1 MSKPLVVRPRRLVVV
16 CRLLAVLVVVV
27 FGVLAPLLP
36 RGQSQTA
43 TYARSDQIAFFV
55 LGLLIALV
63 PLLFARVRVQADERG
78 VWVRNGLGEKFLP
91 WAVVVGVHLPDG
103 APWAQLELQDD
114 ETVGLLAVQAN
125 DGAHAVDAV
134 VGLRRALAASRAG

>member
-1 MSKPLVVRPRRLVVV
+1 MSEPLVVRPRRLVVV
-16 CRLLAVLVVVV
+16 CRLVAVVVVVV
-27 FGVLAPLLP
+27 FGVLALLLP
-36 RGQSQTA
+36 TGQSQTA
-43 TYARSDQIAFFV
+43 SFAVGDQIAFFV

-63 PLLFARVRVQADERG
+63 PLLFTRVRVQADERG

-125 DGAHAVDAV
+125 DGERAVDAV
-134 VGLRRALAASRAG
+134 LGLRRALQASRTG